1 MVLLT
6 IFNIFT
12 YIHVFFQIHV
22 YHVKRVTVEDLIEFC
37 LKVSTCSFQARRPLD
52 SLAPTI
58 FIVFCSC

>member
-12 YIHVFFQIHV
+12 YIHTYIHV

-37 LKVSTCSFQARRPLD
+37 LKVSTCSFQARRPLG